1 MHWVWRVFSL
11 VLWCLLNCS
20 VHGSNVQINRII
32 NTNLATGDL
41 VEIEGQGFDK
51 IFGAKF
57 FGGVALRVSPEVWTV
72 DKLSFRV
79 PTLAKSGPITF
90 YFFSEKDVISSF
102 NSIYINVQTPLEKFK
117 TTLGLPNNDSIV
129 PWSGKSI
136 VETFFRAATNPT
148 TSINKQLIRI
158 EEEKN
163 LFEQGSKKKLRL
175 TIEKNANA
183 PELESWIEKSYDLSA
198 TTWSSTPLES
208 FVVGSSD
215 GVATIVCT
223 DTLEAVKEKAFYRLA
238 FKKADFTNAVW
249 PSQLSLSQRIA
260 AVGFPKIFRAWN
272 EGNDPMKSGIFSGK
286 HDLAWESVAH
296 LDWNNSDYKG
306 MGTDLISTEWDY
318 LIQWKREILQKNPNM
333 ILLVELAYFEFL
345 EKELEANSP
354 YWLLDTNSNR
364 IAHWSDSG
372 AAAAT
377 STYCLDFSRPDF
389 QDHVATRAS
398 NLVAKGVFDGVF
410 IDWWSEPEPSSGYG
424 LWTNT
429 ARPSTYSGTNTNVA
443 HLERDAKIKLL
454 QKIRTA
460 VGSNKVIIGNMNYG
474 KSSDAPIGSKLLS
487 ATNLDGVYMEL
498 FYETEYPTNGIAP
511 FPSVT
516 DNPYFSKPGAGD
528 PNKTRW
534 RKAEEFISYAE
545 KTTNLFRSQ
554 TLNCIEFQHRWGG
567 NDARD
572 LRIMRASLALI
583 LTCSDGYYLYAE
595 PNFWRTQIGAD
606 GIAKDRPDHM
616 HEWRSSWDKNLGKA
630 VDSKRDPLDSSQKNS
645 NGMYSRAFDQGIV
658 FYNPPD
664 NPQKTLVFAKPV
676 KSASTG
682 TVATS
687 HTIGVGPDGEIFL
700 LTQPGDPR

>member
-1 MHWVWRVFSL
+1 MRQSLIL

-20 VHGSNVQINRII
+20 VHGSHVQINRII

-41 VEIEGQGFDK
+41 VEIEGQGFLE
-51 IFGAKF
+51 ISEVKF
-57 FGGVALRVSPEVWTV
+57 FGGVKLRVYPEVWTDV
-72 DKLSFRV
+72 KLSFRV

-90 YFFSEKDVISSF
+90 YFDENNVISSL
-102 NSIYINVQTPLEKFK
+102 NNISINVQTPLEKFRA
-117 TTLGLPNNDSIV
+117 TLGLPKDDSIV
-129 PWSGKSI
+129 PWSGMS
-136 VETFFRAATNPT
+136 VLETFFRVGTDPATIAN
-148 TSINKQLIRI
+148 NQLIGI
-158 EEEKN
+158 EEERN
-163 LFEQGSKKKLRL
+163 LIEKGSRKKLRL
-175 TIEKNANA
+175 AIRKNANA
-183 PELESWIEKSYDLSA
+183 PELESWIEKSYDLSSA
-198 TTWSSTPLES
+198 TWSVTPLES
-208 FVVGSSD
+208 FAVGSSS
-215 GVATIVCT
+215 GVATIVYT
-223 DTLEAVKEKAFYRLA
+223 DTVETGAAKAFYRLGL
-238 FKKADFTNAVW
+238 KKSDLTNAVW

-286 HDLAWESVAH
+286 HDLAWESVANM
-296 LDWNNSDYKG
+296 DWNNDEYKG
-306 MGTDLISTEWDY
+306 MGTDLNSADWDY
-318 LIQWKREILQKNPNM
+318 LIQWKREILQKNPNI
-333 ILLVELAYFEFL
+333 ILLVELAYFDFLVEEFPDDSL
-345 EKELEANSP
+345 
-354 YWLLDTNSNR
+354 YWLRGADSNR

-372 AAAAT
+372 SSTAK
-377 STYCLDFSRPDF
+377 STYCLDFSRSDF
-389 QDHVATRAS
+389 QDHIATRAS

-410 IDWWSEPEPSSGYG
+410 VDWWAEPDPISGYG
-424 LWTNT
+424 NWKTN
-429 ARPSTYSGTNTNVA
+429 ARPSAYSSSNTNLA
-443 HLERDAKIKLL
+443 LIERDARIKLL
-454 QKIRTA
+454 QKIRNA

-474 KSSDAPIGSKLLS
+474 KCSDAPIAPKLLS

-498 FYETEYPTNGIAP
+498 FYETGYPTNGIVP
-511 FPSVT
+511 FSTNDVT
-516 DNPYFSKPGAGD
+516 GDPYFSKPGVGD

-554 TLNCIEFQHRWGG
+554 PLNCIEFQHRWGG

-572 LRIMRASLALI
+572 LRIMRASLALV

-606 GIAKDRPDHM
+606 ESAKDRPDHM

-630 VDSKRDPLDSSQKNS
+630 VDSKRDPLDSSQKN

-676 KSASTG
+676 KSVSTG
-682 TVATS
+682 NTATS
-687 HTIGVGPDGEIFL
+687 HAIGAGPDGDIFL

>member
-1 MHWVWRVFSL
+1 MHGMWRVFSL
-11 VLWCLLNCS
+11 GLWYLLNCS

-41 VEIEGQGFDK
+41 VEIEGQGFYK

-57 FGGVALRVSPEVWTV
+57 FGGVALRVYPEVWED

-90 YFFSEKDVISSF
+90 YYSEGNINYNIISAS
-102 NSIYINVQTPLEKFK
+102 INVQTPLEKFK

-198 TTWSSTPLES
+198 ATWSSTPLES
-208 FVVGSSD
+208 FAAGSSS
-215 GVATIVCT
+215 GVATIVYT
-223 DTLEAVKEKAFYRLA
+223 DTLEAVQERVFYRLA
-238 FKKADFTNAVW
+238 FKKSDLTNPVW
-249 PSQLSLSQRIA
+249 PSQLNLSQRIA
-260 AVGFPKIFRAWN
+260 AVGFPKTFRAWN
-272 EGNDPMKSGIFSGK
+272 EGTDPMKPGIFSGK
-286 HDLAWESVAH
+286 HDLAWESVANM
-296 LDWNNSDYKG
+296 DWNNDEYKG

-333 ILLVELAYFEFL
+333 ILLVELAFFEFWG
-345 EKELEANSP
+345 EELPENSP
-354 YWLLDTNSNR
+354 YWLLDANSKR

-398 NLVAKGVFDGVF
+398 NLVAKGVFDGVLL
-410 IDWWSEPEPSSGYG
+410 DWWSEPEPSSGYG
-424 LWTNT
+424 LWRNT
-429 ARPSTYSGTNTNVA
+429 ARPSTYSGSNTNVA
-443 HLERDAKIKLL
+443 LLERDAKIKLL

-460 VGSNKVIIGNMNYG
+460 VGTNKVIIGNMNYG
-474 KSSDAPIGSKLLS
+474 KYADAPIGSKLLS

-498 FYETEYPTNGIAP
+498 FYETEYPTSGIAP
-511 FPSVT
+511 FLSVT
-516 DNPYFSKPGAGD
+516 EDPYFSKPGAGD

-554 TLNCIEFQHRWGG
+554 PLNCIEFQHRWGG
-567 NDARD
+567 NDPRD
-572 LRIMRASLALI
+572 LRIMRASLALV
-583 LTCSDGYYLYAE
+583 LTCSDSYYLYAE
-595 PNFWRTQIGAD
+595 PNFWRTQIGLD
-606 GIAKDRPDHM
+606 GSAVDRPDHM
-616 HEWRSSWDKNLGKA
+616 HEWRSSWDKNLGKP

-676 KSASTG
+676 KSVSTG
-682 TVATS
+682 NTATS
-687 HTIGVGPDGEIFL
+687 HAIGAGPDGDIFL